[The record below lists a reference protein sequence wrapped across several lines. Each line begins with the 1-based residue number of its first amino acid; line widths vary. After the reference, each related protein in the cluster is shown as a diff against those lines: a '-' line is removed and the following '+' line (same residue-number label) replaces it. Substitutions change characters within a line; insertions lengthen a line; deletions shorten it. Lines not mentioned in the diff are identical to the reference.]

1 MNGLLINQ
9 SVDLIKTSHER
20 LGVGGG
26 INASSGYEQIGGSKW
41 PSVCKFAEKEKKKKL
56 FRVVKYHL
64 IAIFQLYGLLH
75 LSLSKLSLYPTV
87 KRSVRYM

>member
-1 MNGLLINQ
+1 MLLLDMSKSVEANGRQYASLL
-9 SVDLIKTSHER
+9 K
-20 LGVGGG
+20 
-26 INASSGYEQIGGSKW
+26 
-41 PSVCKFAEKEKKKKL
+41 KKKKL

-75 LSLSKLSLYPTV
+75 LSLSKLSLYPNV

>member
-1 MNGLLINQ
+1 MLLLDMSKSVEANGRQYASLLGQ
-9 SVDLIKTSHER
+9 KKR
-20 LGVGGG
+20 
-26 INASSGYEQIGGSKW
+26 
-41 PSVCKFAEKEKKKKL
+41 KKKL

-64 IAIFQLYGLLH
+64 IAIFKLYGLLH

>member
-1 MNGLLINQ
+1 MSKSVEANGRQYASLL
-9 SVDLIKTSHER
+9 K
-20 LGVGGG
+20 
-26 INASSGYEQIGGSKW
+26 K
-41 PSVCKFAEKEKKKKL
+41 KKKKL